1 MLTIRTQMMTAF
13 ISSIVLTTVILAIA
27 YKWMWF
33 DKHMTLW
40 LTISA
45 IISSCLT
52 ILICILFINP
62 LVKRINLMNKQT
74 KLIANGDYSETKL
87 TFDSPKEMKELSDSF
102 NRMACNIEQQI
113 KQVKYEQQE
122 KNEMIQNLSHD
133 LKTPLSS
140 ITSYAEGLKE
150 GIIDHPDER
159 DKAYNVLMK
168 QSQRISYMF
177 DELVSV
183 TALNKDFYEIY
194 EIETIYV
201 DKLFVS
207 ILQSYE
213 RQLADEHRT
222 IDMQLCDQIV
232 SFKQYKAPLERILI
246 NILDNAFKFTEA
258 GSTIG
263 IKLVKS
269 SERNISISVTDEGP
283 GIEEKYINR
292 IFERTF
298 RVESSRNK
306 ETGGSGLGLY
316 IASNLAVQMG
326 GVLNVESKVGS
337 GTTFTLKIPMK

>member
-13 ISSIVLTTVILAIA
+13 ISSIVLTTIILACA

-33 DKHMTLW
+33 NKHMTLM
-40 LTISA
+40 LTLSA

-52 ILICILFINP
+52 IMICILFINP
-62 LVKRINLMNKQT
+62 LVKRIKLMNKQT
-74 KLIANGDYSETKL
+74 KLIANGNYSETKL
-87 TFDSPKEMKELSDSF
+87 KFESPKEMKELSDSF
-102 NRMACNIEQQI
+102 NRMSCNIEQQI

-122 KNEMIQNLSHD
+122 KSEMVQNLSHD

-150 GIIDHPDER
+150 GIIDDPKEQE
-159 DKAYNVLMK
+159 KAYDVLIK
-168 QSQRISYMF
+168 QAQRISYMF
-177 DELVSV
+177 DELTSV
-183 TALNKDFYEIY
+183 MSLNKNFQEIY

-213 RQLADEHRT
+213 RRLAEEHRS
-222 IDMQLCDQIV
+222 IDLQLCDQII
-232 SFKQYKAPLERILI
+232 SFKQYRLPLERILI

-258 GSTIG
+258 GTTIE

-269 SERNISISVTDEGP
+269 SDNQLCISIKDEGP
-283 GIEEKYINR
+283 GIEEQYLSR

-298 RVESSRNK
+298 RIESSRNK
-306 ETGGSGLGLY
+306 ATGGSGLGLY
-316 IASNLAVQMG
+316 IAKDLAVQMG
-326 GVLNVESKVGS
+326 GTLTVESQVGS
-337 GTTFTLKIPMK
+337 GTTFVLNIPMK